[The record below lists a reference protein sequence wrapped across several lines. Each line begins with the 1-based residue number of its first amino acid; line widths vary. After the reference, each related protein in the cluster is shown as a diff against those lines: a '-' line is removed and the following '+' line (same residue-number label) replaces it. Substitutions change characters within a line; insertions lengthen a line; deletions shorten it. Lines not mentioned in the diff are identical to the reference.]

1 MAHYIIVDSDSE
13 LVRHIEAKNMTEAG
27 RELFAGSDDDDGYE
41 ATIYR
46 VAGPPR
52 KIRLAVVTETKVEI
66 E

>member
-1 MAHYIIVDSDSE
+1 MAHYIIVSGSDE
-13 LVRHIEAKNMTEAG
+13 VVRHIEAKNMTEAG
-27 RELFAGSDDDDGYE
+27 KELFAGSDDDDGYE

-52 KIRLAVVTETKVEI
+52 KIRLAVETVTKVEI